1 MILKKKI
8 PEHCKVW
15 KDWPFSDL
23 VLISHA
29 FLRTLTLQNLTTTAP
44 IAIVSSINLNA
55 NAACPGYTYL
65 RLVQMYHT
73 QTFRKSSHFKF
84 KWCTE
89 NSLKLLFSKTLS
101 WQKKRLFYEFSPE
114 HLPLTKF
121 LWVSW
126 KKTSEGT
133 VSYKEQETNV
143 VGMSRC
149 YCYLIKQVWIAVQM
163 CQMTDCYQYK
173 S

>member
-1 MILKKKI
+1 MNSAQSICLWQSFCEF
-8 PEHCKVW
+8 PE
-15 KDWPFSDL
+15 
-23 VLISHA
+23 
-29 FLRTLTLQNLTTTAP
+29 
-44 IAIVSSINLNA
+44 
-55 NAACPGYTYL
+55 
-65 RLVQMYHT
+65 
-73 QTFRKSSHFKF
+73 
-84 KWCTE
+84 
-89 NSLKLLFSKTLS
+89 
-101 WQKKRLFYEFSPE
+101 
-114 HLPLTKF
+114 
-121 LWVSW
+121 